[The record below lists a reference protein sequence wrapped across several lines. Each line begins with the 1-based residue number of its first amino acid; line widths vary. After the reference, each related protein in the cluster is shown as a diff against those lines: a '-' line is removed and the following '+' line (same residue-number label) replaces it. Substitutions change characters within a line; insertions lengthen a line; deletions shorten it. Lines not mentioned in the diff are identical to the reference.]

1 MIHDCFLLL
10 SLLTQIIIINII
22 FIIIILCLLQNI
34 ITGIYREV
42 YLIRKPAQ
50 FIADYEFTSDITIP
64 TDTMKKTKKAKKAF
78 NVLDDFIDNLDEGK
92 NDIAS
97 TKVLTANV
105 NINVL
110 SEGMTATMMKE
121 ISDENE
127 ALTYAVRAE
136 IFENNTTQHGSVL
149 TLTGRVM
156 KVRLKCIYTYITSM

>member
-1 MIHDCFLLL
+1 M
-10 SLLTQIIIINII
+10 
-22 FIIIILCLLQNI
+22 
-34 ITGIYREV
+34 
-42 YLIRKPAQ
+42 RKPAH

-64 TDTMKKTKKAKKAF
+64 TDSTKKSKKTKKNF
-78 NVLDDFIDNLDEGK
+78 SVLDDFIDNLDEGK
-92 NDIAS
+92 NDVIN

-110 SEGMTATMMKE
+110 SEGMTAIMIKDSSGE
-121 ISDENE
+121 SE

-156 KVRLKCIYTYITSM
+156 KVRFECHMCILLFSQMNPL